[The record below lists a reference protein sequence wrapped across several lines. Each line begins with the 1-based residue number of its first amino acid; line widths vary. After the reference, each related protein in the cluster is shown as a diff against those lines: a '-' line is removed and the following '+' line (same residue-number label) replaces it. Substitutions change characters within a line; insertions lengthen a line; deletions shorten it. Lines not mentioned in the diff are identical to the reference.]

1 MIHLLSAN
9 WYSIGLTLVLGTL
22 AYFFVYWLRLRQ
34 VNSKR
39 GRNEQLTLKELID
52 ADWEIVLTSVTGQYQ
67 EPKTK
72 EEEKPEKPKSNY
84 CVTGLYF
91 YDNRVVEY
99 AKNLKPSA
107 RGELEITDLNR
118 IYLENGELDV
128 TLLGQGFTWLDTGTH
143 ESLVEA
149 TNFVKTIETHQH
161 RKIACLEEIAYTN
174 GWISKEEV
182 MAAYEIYKKNQ
193 YGQYLKDVIDGKYID
208 KLPGHADK

>member
-84 CVTGLYF
+84 CVTG
-91 YDNRVVEY
+91 
-99 AKNLKPSA
+99 NLKPVASPEKKKLQKKA
-107 RGELEITDLNR
+107 SVSNI
-118 IYLENGELDV
+118 
-128 TLLGQGFTWLDTGTH
+128 
-143 ESLVEA
+143 SLSLSW
-149 TNFVKTIETHQH
+149 H
-161 RKIACLEEIAYTN
+161 C
-174 GWISKEEV
+174 
-182 MAAYEIYKKNQ
+182 
-193 YGQYLKDVIDGKYID
+193 
-208 KLPGHADK
+208 

>member
-72 EEEKPEKPKSNY
+72 EEEKRRSRSCPAAAA
-84 CVTGLYF
+84 C
-91 YDNRVVEY
+91 
-99 AKNLKPSA
+99 
-107 RGELEITDLNR
+107 TD
-118 IYLENGELDV
+118 
-128 TLLGQGFTWLDTGTH
+128 
-143 ESLVEA
+143 
-149 TNFVKTIETHQH
+149 
-161 RKIACLEEIAYTN
+161 C
-174 GWISKEEV
+174 
-182 MAAYEIYKKNQ
+182 
-193 YGQYLKDVIDGKYID
+193 
-208 KLPGHADK
+208 P